1 MDTSELM
8 ASMNTIQTAAQEII
22 KTIDAELIRTQ
33 EKEACTSLIV
43 IPDQVTEQDFGKSGI
58 EAAIERVEK
67 GPVIGPEERSIGR

>member
-22 KTIDAELIRTQ
+22 NTIDAELIRTQ

-43 IPDQVTEQDFGKSGI
+43 IPDPATERDFTDGI
-58 EAAIERVEK
+58 RAAIERESRNPAVEQDY
-67 GPVIGPEERSIGR
+67 GFIL